1 MHTTH
6 TLWMAATL
14 LLLPSLNSCQ
24 GKSTTTREEVAP
36 VKISTLTVE
45 AEQRHNEH
53 RYSGTVEAANST
65 ALSFTMPGNVQS
77 IGVNVGD
84 RVEAGDLIATIDS
97 STTASSYK
105 AALSARQQAE
115 DAYARMK
122 TLYEKG
128 SLPEIKWVDIQNK
141 LQQAR
146 SLEEIARKNLHDC
159 KLYAPYTG
167 IVAEKSIEVGQTVS
181 PGLPVVKIVS
191 GDRLKVKFSVPENE
205 IADIHPGTRAV
216 VTVGALDN
224 RRFPGVITEKGIVAH
239 PLSRSYEVK
248 VSLDHTD
255 ADLMPGMV
263 TEVGIENE
271 KASWQYVVPAQVV
284 QLDEKN
290 RTFVWIEQE
299 GKARKRYIE
308 CGPFATDGVTVV
320 SGLENGDRVIVE
332 GRQKVCENI
341 PVTL

>member
-65 ALSFTMPGNVQS
+65 ALSFVMPGNVQS

-115 DAYARMK
+115 DAYTRMK

-128 SLPEIKWVDIQNK
+128 SLPK
-141 LQQAR
+141 
-146 SLEEIARKNLHDC
+146 
-159 KLYAPYTG
+159 
-167 IVAEKSIEVGQTVS
+167 
-181 PGLPVVKIVS
+181 
-191 GDRLKVKFSVPENE
+191 
-205 IADIHPGTRAV
+205 
-216 VTVGALDN
+216 
-224 RRFPGVITEKGIVAH
+224 
-239 PLSRSYEVK
+239 
-248 VSLDHTD
+248 
-255 ADLMPGMV
+255 
-263 TEVGIENE
+263 
-271 KASWQYVVPAQVV
+271 
-284 QLDEKN
+284 
-290 RTFVWIEQE
+290 
-299 GKARKRYIE
+299 
-308 CGPFATDGVTVV
+308 
-320 SGLENGDRVIVE
+320 
-332 GRQKVCENI
+332 
-341 PVTL
+341 